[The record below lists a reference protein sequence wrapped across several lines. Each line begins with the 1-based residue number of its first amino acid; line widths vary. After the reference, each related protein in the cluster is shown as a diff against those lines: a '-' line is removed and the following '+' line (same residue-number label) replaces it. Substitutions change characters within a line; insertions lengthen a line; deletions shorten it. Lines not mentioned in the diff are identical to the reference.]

1 VGRGVKLIY
10 YMQKRIIAGDVRH
23 RFTVMGKAD
32 IAMGIYD
39 AVQRHTSQLEQV
51 HFLPVRARHGMIGI
65 WQTDKGDLLI
75 PPELLKDWS

>member
-1 VGRGVKLIY
+1 
-10 YMQKRIIAGDVRH
+10 
-23 RFTVMGKAD
+23 
-32 IAMGIYD
+32 MGIYD